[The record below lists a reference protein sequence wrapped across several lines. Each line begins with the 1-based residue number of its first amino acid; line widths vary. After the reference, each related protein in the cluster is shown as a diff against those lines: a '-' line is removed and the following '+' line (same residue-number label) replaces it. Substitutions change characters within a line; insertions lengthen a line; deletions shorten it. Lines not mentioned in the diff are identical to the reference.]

1 MITTENI
8 KELSFSDKC
17 SLMEQLW
24 ESMSPHEDQVTLPK
38 WHQDLLDERELLLQ
52 QGKAHFIDWTLAKK
66 QMHEAVA

>member
-24 ESMSPHEDQVTLPK
+24 ESMTPHEDQVTVRK
-38 WHQDLLDERELLLQ
+38 WHQNLLDERERLLQ
-52 QGKAHFIDWTLAKK
+52 QGKAHFVDWTLAKK
-66 QMHEAVA
+66 QIRKAIA